1 MTEKIG
7 DLSTVT
13 INSARGT
20 RLCIREFMGGV
31 NGNRV
36 YRRTG
41 YVLRNG
47 NFRNGN
53 MLPLVTTLT
62 KIDGVTGG
70 SLCRYV
76 FLTPPGK
83 VFTALCVQPTAAMR
97 QMHCDSCAIV
107 HRSTAL
113 HCSAN
118 IELPKSPLENN
129 VMYSPSHERLFTFVE
144 AGATLVEGR
153 VSLVSLSMLNI

>member
-1 MTEKIG
+1 MPEQIG
-7 DLSTVT
+7 DRSTIT
-13 INSARGT
+13 MGG

-36 YRRTG
+36 YRRAG

-47 NFRNGN
+47 NYRNGN

-62 KIDGVTGG
+62 KVDGVTGG
-70 SLCRYV
+70 GLCRYV
-76 FLTPPGK
+76 FLTPPAGT
-83 VFTALCVQPTAAMR
+83 FQALCVQPTATMVLIA
-97 QMHCDSCAIV
+97 CDSCAII

-118 IELPKSPLENN
+118 VGLSKSPLDVN
-129 VMYSPSHERLFTFVE
+129 VMYSPTHKRLFTFKH
-144 AGATLVEGR
+144 AGTSLVEGR
-153 VSLVSLSMLNI
+153 VSSVSLRVLNI